1 MTAAAKAAVIV
12 TKANGARVVFCIKPT
27 EREAELVVAQ
37 LAAIGLHGAR
47 VERAVRGDVAGSAR
61 R

>member
-1 MTAAAKAAVIV
+1 MTAAKAAVVV
-12 TKANGARVVFCIKPT
+12 TKANGTRIVFCIKQN

-37 LAAIGLHGAR
+37 LAAVGLHGAK
-47 VERAVRGDVAGSAR
+47 VERAVRGDVAGSTR

>member
-12 TKANGARVVFCIKPT
+12 TKASGARVVFCIKPT
-27 EREAELVVAQ
+27 AREAELVVAQ
-37 LAAIGLHGAR
+37 LAAVGLHGAR

>member
-1 MTAAAKAAVIV
+1 MTAAVIV
-12 TKANGARVVFCIKPT
+12 TKANGSRVVFCIKPT

-37 LAAIGLHGAR
+37 LAAVGLHGAK
-47 VERAVRGDVAGSAR
+47 VERAVRGDVAGSTR

>member
-1 MTAAAKAAVIV
+1 MKPAAKVAVVV
-12 TKANGARVVFCIKPT
+12 TKRNGSRVVFCTRPT

-37 LAAIGLHGAR
+37 LAAVGLLGAK
-47 VERAVRGDVAGSAR
+47 VERARRDDVAGVTR

>member
-1 MTAAAKAAVIV
+1 MTASKFAVLI
-12 TKANGARVVFCIKPT
+12 TKASGTRVVFCIKPT

-37 LAAIGLHGAR
+37 LAAVGLHGAK
-47 VERAVRGDVAGSAR
+47 VERAVRGDVAGSTR